1 MENILDIV
9 IITGM
14 VLFFTVVITGMFTL
28 FFRDT
33 KTFKAIDERM
43 AECIRRK

>member
-9 IITGM
+9 IILGM
-14 VLFFTVVITGMFTL
+14 VLFFTVVIIGMFTL
-28 FFRDT
+28 FFEDT
-33 KTFKAIDERM
+33 KTFKAIDKRV